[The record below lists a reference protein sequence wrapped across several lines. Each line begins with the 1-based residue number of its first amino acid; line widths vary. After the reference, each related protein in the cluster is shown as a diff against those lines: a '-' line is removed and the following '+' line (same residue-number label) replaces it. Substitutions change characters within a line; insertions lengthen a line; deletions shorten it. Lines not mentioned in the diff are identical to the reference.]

1 MLSHSLGL
9 IKLQCLRLIIL
20 IWHIRTQA
28 IFLMKKERRMRKG
41 LSKILIFLL

>member
-20 IWHIRTQA
+20 IWLIRTQA
-28 IFLMKKERRMRKG
+28 IFLMKKERRMRKDYQ
-41 LSKILIFLL
+41 KV